1 MNNGKSASCTLKSTG
16 TGEFSESDAL
26 LSQLLPHLEDATA
39 VFDHVGQDSIAYKD
53 IHRVRLNNGVRAV
66 RLPDGMLLAKS
77 LDRKAGRA
85 YWVKVRA

>member
-1 MNNGKSASCTLKSTG
+1 M
-16 TGEFSESDAL
+16 
-26 LSQLLPHLEDATA
+26 
-39 VFDHVGQDSIAYKD
+39 FDHVGQDSIAYKD
-53 IHRVRLNNGVRAV
+53 IHRVRLNNGIRAV